1 MTGPYDDCNLYTT
14 TNEVFQNES
23 IKLATKKYSNESD
36 PTRLK
41 QLAEKD
47 YNEAARDFFIKT
59 IKKARDLRPHA
70 KWGFYGFPY
79 CNYDAGSKGEYRC
92 KDNYQEWNDRMMF
105 IFNESRAL
113 YPSIYLGFNASS
125 EQRFRYVQ
133 NCEPFLCCRNFGR
146 HCTYELATSS
156 ISWAGHSDARKKLHE
171 PIAQPN
177 IYAVE
182 KTNSTNL
189 KSKKQEKLKQNK
201 AILKEARRISE
212 MFKPPLPIY
221 AYTKIEYDPLEKLN
235 DFYNDSDLCTTLK
248 QPADLGIDGVVLW
261 SSSANM
267 KDRCQYIESIMDTKI
282 GPCPGEYD
290 VVPDKYD
297 CECDIGYSGN
307 NCSSTSSSSS
317 T

>member
-133 NCEPFLCCRNFGR
+133 
-146 HCTYELATSS
+146 
-156 ISWAGHSDARKKLHE
+156 
-171 PIAQPN
+171 
-177 IYAVE
+177 
-182 KTNSTNL
+182 
-189 KSKKQEKLKQNK
+189 

>member
-1 MTGPYDDCNLYTT
+1 MMLDIL
-14 TNEVFQNES
+14 
-23 IKLATKKYSNESD
+23 
-36 PTRLK
+36 
-41 QLAEKD
+41 
-47 YNEAARDFFIKT
+47 
-59 IKKARDLRPHA
+59 
-70 KWGFYGFPY
+70 
-79 CNYDAGSKGEYRC
+79 EY
-92 KDNYQEWNDRMMF
+92 MM
-105 IFNESRAL
+105 
-113 YPSIYLGFNASS
+113 
-125 EQRFRYVQ
+125 